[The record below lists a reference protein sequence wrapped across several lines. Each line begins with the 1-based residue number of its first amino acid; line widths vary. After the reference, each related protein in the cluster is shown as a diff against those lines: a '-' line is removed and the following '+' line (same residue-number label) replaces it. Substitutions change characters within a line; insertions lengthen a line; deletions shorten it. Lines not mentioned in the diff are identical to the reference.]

1 MSRYSEVETHP
12 KTHQESR
19 HSPRWQERV
28 SVDDALRQCTS
39 GTASLLATKEL
50 PCREVPFTPELH
62 NGLHRSLHPG
72 SRSILSTLNSVGHPQ
87 QIGLHAAQTR
97 MRRER
102 PHPLPHGA
110 SRVPWSRS
118 RLVTL
123 ERDRFWP
130 RPRMGPNKVRMRP
143 LVTGA
148 CMKGDSTCQF

>member
-1 MSRYSEVETHP
+1 MARPSEVEPQP
-12 KTHQESR
+12 KPHKKPR

-118 RLVTL
+118 PPVPL
-123 ERDRFWP
+123 ERARVLP
-130 RPRMGPNKVRMRP
+130 PPPIGPTQN
-143 LVTGA
+143 L
-148 CMKGDSTCQF
+148 

>member
-102 PHPLPHGA
+102 PPPLPPAA
-110 SRVPWSRS
+110 SPGPSR
-118 RLVTL
+118 RPRPPTL
-123 ERDRFWP
+123 ERGPIWP
-130 RPRMGPNKVRMRP
+130 PPP
-143 LVTGA
+143 LGA
-148 CMKGDSTCQF
+148 